1 MTQRKSDRRLRP
13 IARALALIIPLVF
26 IVACAADSNWIPPTA
41 PSDTSQ
47 LTPAV
52 TASTPS
58 AAKTE
63 REAAEGETEAE
74 TEAAAADLQIVEAAP
89 VLVPTPTATPP
100 AQEEEAV
107 AAAAEPAQTAA
118 PAFDV
123 GNELTIAALQAQEIL
138 GSDILIEETL
148 ANGANYAQSVAS
160 YQSEGNKVYGLL
172 TVPLGEAPAGGFP
185 AIVFVHGYIPPEI
198 YRTTERYVAYVDALA
213 RSGFVV
219 FKIDLR
225 GFGNSE
231 GEPSG
236 AYFSPDYTVDAIT
249 ALKSLQR
256 LDYVNPESIG
266 LWGHSMAGNV
276 VLRAM
281 LVEPDVQAGVIW
293 AGAVY
298 SYEDMA
304 RYAIQDPSFRRDE
317 QTTTIR
323 RGTVLRETYG
333 APDTSVPFWQAVSL
347 TENIEF
353 LEAPLQIHHALN
365 DGVVNIGYSQDLAA
379 VLQEAGKFYELYTY
393 EGGGHNIESPYF
405 GDAMQRTIQFFRDQ
419 M

>member
-1 MTQRKSDRRLRP
+1 MFRR
-13 IARALALIIPLVF
+13 IAHAILLIIPLVL
-26 IVACAADSNWIPPTA
+26 IVACSADSNWVPPTA
-41 PSDTSQ
+41 TSDTST
-47 LTPAV
+47 LTPTV
-52 TASTPS
+52 TDPTPS
-58 AAKTE
+58 ATE
-63 REAAEGETEAE
+63 TEGETE

-89 VLVPTPTATPP
+89 VLVPTPTVSPLM
-100 AQEEEAV
+100 QEEEAV
-107 AAAAEPAQTAA
+107 AAMAEPAPTPA
-118 PAFDV
+118 PTFDV
-123 GNELTIAALQAQEIL
+123 GNELTIAALRGAVQAEEFA

-172 TVPLGEAPAGGFP
+172 TVPLGEVPAGGFP

-256 LDYVNPESIG
+256 LDYVNPEGIG

-293 AGAVY
+293 SGAVY

-353 LEAPLQIHHALN
+353 LEAPVQIHHALN

-379 VLQEAGKFYELYTY
+379 VLQEAGKFYELHTY

-405 GDAMQRTIQFFRDQ
+405 GEAMQRTIQFFRDH

>member
-1 MTQRKSDRRLRP
+1 MSRKNA
-13 IARALALIIPLVF
+13 IYALLPF
-26 IVACAADSNWIPPTA
+26 IFLAFVAGCAAESAWSSPTPSSDPPRLTPPTETPMLPAATVA
-41 PSDTSQ
+41 P
-47 LTPAV
+47 
-52 TASTPS
+52 
-58 AAKTE
+58 
-63 REAAEGETEAE
+63 
-74 TEAAAADLQIVEAAP
+74 ADLQVDEAAP
-89 VLVPTPTATPP
+89 ILVPTPTALPP
-100 AQEEEAV
+100 AQDGERTTS
-107 AAAAEPAQTAA
+107 AADPVQT
-118 PAFDV
+118 PVQTFDV
-123 GNELTIAALQAQEIL
+123 GNDLTIAALRAKEIT
-138 GSDILIEETL
+138 GSDIIIEETL
-148 ANGANYAQSVAS
+148 ANGANYAQYIAS
-160 YQSEGNKVYGLL
+160 YLSEGHKIYGLL
-172 TVPLGEAPAGGFP
+172 TVPLGDVPAGGFP

-236 AYFSPDYTVDAIT
+236 AYFSPDYTIDTIA
-249 ALKSLQR
+249 ALKSLQQM
-256 LDYVNPESIG
+256 DYVNPSSVG

-298 SYEDMA
+298 SYDDMA

-317 QTTTIR
+317 QSITVR
-323 RGTVLRETYG
+323 RGTILRDTYG

-347 TENIEF
+347 TENIEL

-365 DGVVNIGYSQDLAA
+365 DSVVNIGYSQDLAA
-379 VLQEAGKFYELYTY
+379 VLQEAGKPYELHTY
-393 EGGGHNIESPYF
+393 DGGGHNIASPYF
-405 GDAMQRTIQFFRDQ
+405 NDAMQRTIQFFREHL
-419 M
+419 

>member
-1 MTQRKSDRRLRP
+1 MFMLFMVSMIFIGACSARSD
-13 IARALALIIPLVF
+13 LA
-26 IVACAADSNWIPPTA
+26 PPTMPLDLPMVA
-41 PSDTSQ
+41 PTFTPTQQPNAEQ
-47 LTPAV
+47 LAIADPQIDDAPPVPAPTPIP
-52 TASTPS
+52 TPS
-58 AAKTE
+58 PPPQ
-63 REAAEGETEAE
+63 AESTTQVVAR
-74 TEAAAADLQIVEAAP
+74 P
-89 VLVPTPTATPP
+89 VQT
-100 AQEEEAV
+100 
-107 AAAAEPAQTAA
+107 PAQT
-118 PAFDV
+118 FET
-123 GNELTIAALQAQEIL
+123 GSELTIAALQAKEIV
-138 GSDILIEETL
+138 GSDIIIEEVL
-148 ANGANYAQSVAS
+148 ANGANYAQYIAS
-160 YQSEGNKVYGLL
+160 YLSEGNKIYGLL
-172 TVPLGEAPAGGFP
+172 TVPLDDVPADGFP

-236 AYFSPDYTVDAIT
+236 AYFSPDYTVDTVA

-256 LDYVNPESIG
+256 MDNVNPQGIG

-298 SYEDMA
+298 SYDDMV
-304 RYAIQDPSFRRDE
+304 RYAIQDPSFRRDQ

-323 RGTVLRETYG
+323 RGSILRETYG
-333 APDTSVPFWQAVSL
+333 APDTSQPFWQAVSL
-347 TENIEF
+347 TKNIEY

-365 DGVVNIGYSQDLAA
+365 DSVVNIGYSQDLAT
-379 VLQEAGKFYELYTY
+379 VLQEAGKSYQFHTY

-405 GDAMQRTIQFFRDQ
+405 GDAMQRTVQYFRDHL
-419 M
+419 

>member
-1 MTQRKSDRRLRP
+1 MFRQK
-13 IARALALIIPLVF
+13 AKQALFLIISLVF
-26 IVACAADSNWIPPTA
+26 VAGCSANTDWTSPTA
-41 PSDTSQ
+41 PSNAPQ
-47 LTPAV
+47 LAPTFGAPAPSAV
-52 TASTPS
+52 T
-58 AAKTE
+58 
-63 REAAEGETEAE
+63 ETAV
-74 TEAAAADLQIVEAAP
+74 ADLQSDEAAP
-89 VLVPTPTATPP
+89 VLVPTPTAISLP
-100 AQEEEAV
+100 QEESRATPV
-107 AAAAEPAQTAA
+107 ASPGQTPAPT
-118 PAFDV
+118 FEV
-123 GNELTIAALQAQEIL
+123 GNDLTIGALRAQEIV
-138 GSDILIEETL
+138 GSDIIIEETL
-148 ANGANYAQSVAS
+148 ANGANYAQHIAS
-160 YQSEGNKVYGLL
+160 YLSEGYKVYGLL
-172 TVPLGEAPAGGFP
+172 TVPLGDVPEGGFP

-213 RSGFVV
+213 RAGFVV

-236 AYFSPDYTVDAIT
+236 AYFSPDYTVDAIA

-256 LDYVNPESIG
+256 TDYVNPEGIG

-281 LVEPDVQAGVIW
+281 LAEPDVQAGVIW

-298 SYEDMA
+298 SYDDMV

-323 RGTVLRETYG
+323 RGAILRETYG
-333 APDTSVPFWQAVSL
+333 PPDTREPFWQAVSL

-365 DGVVNIGYSQDLAA
+365 DSVVNIGYSQDLAA
-379 VLQEAGKFYELYTY
+379 VLEEAGKSYQLFTY
-393 EGGGHNIESPYF
+393 DGGGHNIESPYF
-405 GDAMQRTIQFFRDQ
+405 GDAMQQTIQFFRDHL
-419 M
+419 